1 VPVEVLKLALVTVA
15 LPVLCMPAP
24 KHAPVHKRGVES
36 VTLLAVIERARLA
49 RVLVGVLVGGRVP
62 HVVEP
67 ASFIRGAALVCA
79 PADAVPELLS
89 PSLLAVAR
97 RTELVRLAEAAK

>member
-1 VPVEVLKLALVTVA
+1 MPVEVLKLALVPVA
-15 LPVLCMPAP
+15 LPVLCMPTP

-36 VTLLAVIERARLA
+36 VTLRAVIERARLA

-79 PADAVPELLS
+79 PADAVPELAL
-89 PSLLAVAR
+89 
-97 RTELVRLAEAAK
+97 E